1 MVDRTIGQDIFIT
14 SLVSAVSKAVSA
26 CDIAARRSEASREVS
41 CMGMLVYGGELIK
54 TLILE
59 WGQRVSQRM
68 LRLVTQGRKVFPKLQ
83 ESSAKT
89 VGVISDKHV
98 PDRAR
103 RIPERVFKVFQNVDF
118 IVHAGD
124 LVQLSVIEELERLAP
139 VLVVYG
145 NMDGPEVRGKLPKL
159 DSFKVFDWRIGVTQ
173 NPGAH
178 LGLGKMREIA
188 STNGFN
194 VLIYGHTHSSS
205 IKWERDVLFI
215 NPGSPTNPSP
225 PFLAKPS
232 VALLRVTK
240 ESTIPKIVQI

>member
-1 MVDRTIGQDIFIT
+1 
-14 SLVSAVSKAVSA
+14 
-26 CDIAARRSEASREVS
+26 
-41 CMGMLVYGGELIK
+41 
-54 TLILE
+54 
-59 WGQRVSQRM
+59 
-68 LRLVTQGRKVFPKLQ
+68 LVTQETQVFPKLLM
-83 ESSAKT
+83 SLAKT
-89 VGVISDKHV
+89 VGVISDTHV

-103 RIPERVFKVFQNVDF
+103 RIPERVFKVFENVDF

-124 LVQLSVIEELERLAP
+124 LVQLSVVDELERIAP

-159 DSFKVFDWRIGVTQ
+159 DSFKVLDWRIGVTH

-178 LGLGKMREIA
+178 LGLGRMRKIA
-188 STNGFN
+188 SANGFS
-194 VLIYGHTHSSS
+194 VLVYGHTHSSN

-225 PFLAKPS
+225 PFLVKPS

-240 ESTIPKIVQI
+240 ESIIPEIVHI